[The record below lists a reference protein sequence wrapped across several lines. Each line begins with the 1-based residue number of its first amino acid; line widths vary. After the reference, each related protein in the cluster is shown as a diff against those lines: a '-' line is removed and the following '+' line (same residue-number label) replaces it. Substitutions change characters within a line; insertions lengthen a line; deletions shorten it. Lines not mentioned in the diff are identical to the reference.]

1 MERIDHFRGLYSIS
15 ACCWLLLGLY
25 SIISIKNFIVRRYEI
40 ETDLLKTVFFQEHF
54 AFARYQPGFLSSGL
68 YAAHLLICVW
78 GWRFYG
84 KRKIFR
90 DIETPQTVTQYFSTK
105 EIGRVKR
112 TAFIMMVIIFHLF
125 GLEVFNWIWPSLFD

>member
-1 MERIDHFRGLYSIS
+1 MTSIEHLRGLYGIS
-15 ACCWLLLGLY
+15 ACCWLLVGLY
-25 SIISIKNFIVRRYEI
+25 SIVSIKKFIVKRYEE

-68 YAAHLLICVW
+68 YAAHLLMCVW

-84 KRKIFR
+84 ERNIFR
-90 DIETPQTVTQYFSTK
+90 DIDTPHTVTKYFSKK

-112 TAFIMMVIIFHLF
+112 TALIMMVIIFHLL
-125 GLEVFNWIWPSLFD
+125 GLQIFD